1 VATPQEAIVPEP
13 IDPSDDEE
21 EEEEE
26 EEEPPLE
33 PPALLGP
40 EDLQAA
46 TETPPEEAIPL
57 PEPDI
62 AKHDIP
68 VVFNKRVQSVIQYLQ
83 TRKSDVI
90 TRAFERASRH
100 LPMMREVFREK
111 GLPEDLLNLAFIES
125 AVNPRATSRM
135 KAAGIWQFIPSTG
148 RLYGMQ
154 TSLWVD
160 ERRDPEKSTRAAAEY
175 LKHLYDIF
183 EDWPLA
189 IAAYNAGEGK
199 VQAAMRRQRTRDF
212 WKLRLPRE
220 TRGYVPAFMAMTI
233 ISREPERYGFSP
245 PPEGAPEVEV
255 VSLEHATELP
265 LIARA
270 AEITLE
276 EFRDLNP
283 ELIRWATPPDPPG
296 YTVRLPAGRREAF
309 LEAIEKVPPE
319 ERVTW
324 IRHEVRKGETPTR
337 IAKRYG
343 MHVQLVLEVNQ
354 LPKRHK
360 LKPGATVLVPAAA
373 VGSGAAY
380 ASVGKE
386 RRRGI
391 SRSTTGRYT
400 VRKGDTLWGIAR
412 AHAVSLEDLRGWNK
426 LSRDAAIRPGQT
438 LTIRRPQRARISASS
453 GVRPVADS
461 QTTSAAPA
469 MKHYIVKP
477 GDTLWGIARAHAV
490 SLEDLRGWN
499 KLSRDAAIRPG
510 QQLQILVPP
519 S

>member
-1 VATPQEAIVPEP
+1 LGAPQGAITPES
-13 IDPSDDEE
+13 IDPPDD
-21 EEEEE
+21 EEEE

-46 TETPPEEAIPL
+46 TETPPEEVAPL

-62 AKHDIP
+62 TKHDIP
-68 VVFNKRVQSVIQYLQ
+68 VVFNQRVQSVIQYLH
-83 TRKSDVI
+83 TRKPDVI
-90 TRAFERASRH
+90 ARAFERASRY

-135 KAAGIWQFIPSTG
+135 NAAGIWQFIPSTG

-175 LKHLYDIF
+175 LKHLYDLF

-199 VQAAMRRQRTRDF
+199 VQAAMRRQRTQDF

-220 TRGYVPAFMAMTI
+220 TRAYVPAFMAMTI

-245 PPEGAPEVEV
+245 PPEEAPEVET
-255 VSLEHATELP
+255 VSVEHATELP
-265 LIARA
+265 LLARA
-270 AEITLE
+270 AEMTVE
-276 EFRDLNP
+276 EIRDLNP

-296 YTVRLPAGRREAF
+296 YTLRLPAGRREAF
-309 LEAIEKVPPE
+309 LEAIEKVPVE
-319 ERVTW
+319 ERVSW
-324 IRHEVRKGETPTR
+324 IRHQIRKGETPTH

-343 MHVQLVLEVNQ
+343 MHVQLVLEVNH

-380 ASVGKE
+380 VSVGKE
-386 RRRGI
+386 RSRRTT
-391 SRSTTGRYT
+391 RSSTGRYT
-400 VRKGDTLWGIAR
+400 VRKGDTLWGISR
-412 AHAVSLEDLRGWNK
+412 AHAVSPDDLRRWNK
-426 LSRDAAIRPGQT
+426 LSPGAGIRPGQT
-438 LTIRRPQRARISASS
+438 LTIRRPHRAGISASS
-453 GVRPVADS
+453 GVRPAADS
-461 QTTSAAPA
+461 RAASAAPA
-469 MKHYIVKP
+469 ARRYIVKP
-477 GDTLWGIARAHAV
+477 GDTLWGISRAHAV
-490 SLEDLRGWN
+490 SLDDLRRWN
-499 KLSRDAAIRPG
+499 KLSPGAGIRPG
-510 QQLQILVPP
+510 QELQILVPP